1 MINSV
6 EFSPSWA
13 SPPGETILEILSQR
27 DVEVEEFSSIVGI
40 DLKYCERLLAGYES
54 ITGEIAKNIELVTE
68 VPAKFWL
75 KREASYR
82 KQLDSNKDERIEWL
96 KKLPT
101 QDMVKWNW
109 IPKGLKRWDKFEA
122 CLNFFN
128 VKDLYEWDIKFANR
142 LSNVA
147 FRTSSSFDTVPESVI
162 VWLHQV
168 EKIALDKN
176 TNCWDSEK
184 LLSLIPAMRSL
195 TLNDEPR
202 SFLPKL
208 DALLC
213 SCGVSLV
220 VLPTPKGTRA
230 SGATFFAKNDKPIL
244 ALSFRFG
251 TNDHFWF
258 SLFHEIGH
266 LILHSKTSIF
276 IEDKTNAN
284 SIEEIEADQ
293 FAQTSLIPAEYR
305 AELLSLSHKE
315 LRKILKFSKKLGI
328 AKGIVVG
335 QLQHAQKVPHNYLN
349 KLKVRYD
356 ISSIFHANH

>member
-6 EFSPSWA
+6 EFSTSWA
-13 SPPGETILEILSQR
+13 SPPGETILAILSKR

-40 DLKYCERLLAGYES
+40 DIKYCERLLAGYES
-54 ITGEIAKNIELVTE
+54 ITKEIAKNIELVTE

-82 KQLDSNKDERIEWL
+82 KQLDSNKDERLEWL
-96 KKLPT
+96 EKLPVK
-101 QDMVKWNW
+101 DMVKWKW
-109 IPKGLKRWDKFEA
+109 IPKGLKHWDKFEA
-122 CLNFFN
+122 CLDFFG
-128 VKDLYEWDIKFANR
+128 VKNLYEWERTFANR
-142 LSNVA
+142 LTNVA
-147 FRTSSSFDTVPESVI
+147 FKTSSSFDTIPESVI

-168 EKIALDKN
+168 EKIALEKS
-176 TNCWDSEK
+176 TSSWDSEK
-184 LLSLIPAMRSL
+184 LLSQIPSIREL
-195 TLNDEPR
+195 TLDDEPQ
-202 SFLPKL
+202 SFIPKL

-230 SGATFFAKNDKPIL
+230 SGATFFAKNDKPVL
-244 ALSFRFG
+244 ALSFRYG

-266 LILHSKTSIF
+266 LLLHSKTIIF
-276 IEDKTNAN
+276 IEDKATAN
-284 SIEEIEADQ
+284 SKEENEADN
-293 FAQTSLIPAEYR
+293 FAQTALIPAEYR
-305 AELLSLSHKE
+305 AELLSFRHKD
-315 LRKILKFSKKLGI
+315 LRKILKFSKKLGV

-335 QLQHAQKVPHNYLN
+335 QLQHAHKVPHNYLN

-356 ISSIFHANH
+356 INSIFHVNL